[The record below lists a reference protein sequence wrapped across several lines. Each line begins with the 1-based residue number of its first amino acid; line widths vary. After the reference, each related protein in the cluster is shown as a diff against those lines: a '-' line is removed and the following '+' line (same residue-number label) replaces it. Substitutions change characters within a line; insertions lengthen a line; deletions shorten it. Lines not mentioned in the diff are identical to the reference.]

1 MTTFTSSTGCTP
13 VPLDEDTVARI
24 ALATAGVA
32 GEVPVAIAVDAVGG
46 TATFVGAVHDGR
58 DRVLHLSNLTRQ
70 RIRALATGARVARI
84 LEATRQQGL
93 TVLTPHHAQWPL
105 QLESLGRGAPLV
117 LWVRGDLTALDG
129 FSIVITGT
137 SSPTGCGIAMT
148 RELSCG
154 LGRLGYAIGVGSGS
168 GIDRVALEQTSLT
181 SGRAFAVSAAGIE
194 QTHAPDHVTVVS
206 ELPPTLQVSPRSQ
219 KRAKPL
225 LAALAAKTV
234 IVEAGALSSALRT
247 AEAAHAM
254 GRIVGVVPGPA
265 NSATSAG
272 CHDLIQ
278 RLGVKLV
285 TSAQDVDWLR

>member
-24 ALATAGVA
+24 ALASAGVA
-32 GEVPVAIAVDAVGG
+32 GEVPVAIAVDAAGG
-46 TATFVGAVHDGR
+46 ATAFVGAIHDGR
-58 DRVLHLSNLTRQ
+58 DRVLPLSNLIRQ

-84 LEATRQQGL
+84 LEATREQGL
-93 TVLTPHHAQWPL
+93 TVLTPHHALWPQ

-117 LWVRGDLTALDG
+117 LWARGDLTALDG

-137 SSPTGCGIAMT
+137 SSPTDYGIAMT
-148 RELSCG
+148 RELSMG
-154 LGRLGYAIGVGSGS
+154 LSRLGYAIGTGSGS

-181 SGRAFAVSAAGIE
+181 GGRAFAVSAAGIE
-194 QTHAPDHVTVVS
+194 QARLAHRVTVVS
-206 ELPPTLQVSPRSQ
+206 ELPPTLQVSLRSQ

-234 IVEAGALSSALRT
+234 IVEAGTLSSALRT
-247 AEAAHAM
+247 VEAAHAM
-254 GRIVGVVPGPA
+254 GRMVGVVPGTA

-272 CHDLIQ
+272 CHELIQ

>member
-1 MTTFTSSTGCTP
+1 MTTFTSSTGSPP
-13 VPLDEDTVARI
+13 VALDEDTVARI
-24 ALATAGVA
+24 ALASAGVA

-46 TATFVGAVHDGR
+46 AAAFVGAVHDGR
-58 DRVLHLSNLTRQ
+58 DRVLPLSNLTRQ

-84 LEATRQQGL
+84 LEATREQGQ
-93 TVLTPHHAQWPL
+93 TVLTPHHALWPQ

-117 LWVRGDLTALDG
+117 LWARGDLTALNG
-129 FSIVITGT
+129 FSVVITGT
-137 SSPTGCGIAMT
+137 SSPTGYGIAMT
-148 RELSCG
+148 RELASG
-154 LGRLGYAIGVGSGS
+154 LSRLGYAIGAGSGS
-168 GIDRVALEQTSLT
+168 GIDRVALEQTLVT
-181 SGRAFAVSAAGIE
+181 GGRAFAVSAAGIE
-194 QTHAPDHVTVVS
+194 QMRTPDHVTVVS
-206 ELPPTLQVSPRSQ
+206 ELPPTLHVSLRSQ

-234 IVEAGALSSALRT
+234 IVEAGTLSSALRT

-254 GRIVGVVPGPA
+254 GRMVGVVPGLA

-285 TSAQDVDWLR
+285 TSAQEVDWMR

>member
-1 MTTFTSSTGCTP
+1 MTTFTSSTGSPP
-13 VPLDEDTVARI
+13 VLLDEDAVARI
-24 ALATAGVA
+24 ALASAGVA
-32 GEVPVAIAVDAVGG
+32 GEVPVAIAIDAVGG
-46 TATFVGAVHDGR
+46 AASFVGAVHDGR
-58 DRVLHLSNLTRQ
+58 DRVLPLSNLTRQ

-84 LEATRQQGL
+84 LEATREQGQ
-93 TVLTPHHAQWPL
+93 TVLTPHHAQWPQ

-117 LWVRGDLTALDG
+117 LWVCGDLTALDG
-129 FSIVITGT
+129 FSTVITGT
-137 SSPTGCGIAMT
+137 SSPTGYGIAMT
-148 RELSCG
+148 RELASG
-154 LGRLGYAIGVGSGS
+154 LSRLGYAIGAGSGS
-168 GIDRVALEQTSLT
+168 GINRVALEQTSLT

-194 QTHAPDHVTVVS
+194 HAQAPDHVTVVS

-234 IVEAGALSSALRT
+234 IVEAGTLSSALRT

-254 GRIVGVVPGPA
+254 GRMVGVVPGPA

-285 TSAQDVDWLR
+285 TSAQEVDWMR